1 MTCSLCTAL
10 VTLGCTEKCAAAE
23 RLALVLSTYR
33 GFVRHSRATMR
44 QQCACMDEF
53 RALLSSARRIAQ
65 EVAAPNAVDVDAQAR
80 FPQETIDALKSSGLL
95 SACVPREFGGAGCT
109 MVELSQLCSTLAQAC
124 GSSAMV
130 LAMHYSQLACIARH
144 GLQSDFFRDWL
155 RTTVRSQLLLAS
167 MTSEVGTF
175 GDTRSSICAVDR
187 HGGRFELNK
196 DATTGSYCEHA
207 DAILVTCRRDAD
219 AAKSD
224 QVLVMVN
231 RGDCELKR
239 TTSWDTLGMRG
250 TCSPGFRLESGGD
263 ERQILPGAFAD
274 SSAQSMVPYS
284 HILWSSLWWGIAA
297 DAVARAANFVR
308 GQARQSP
315 GSVPPTAQRLA
326 EVWSQLQ
333 AMKQTWWTAAQAFDE
348 LQGDR
353 EPLMAMPWALR
364 LNNLKVSCSDA
375 APRIVHAAL
384 QVVGI
389 LGYKNDSPFSL
400 GRHYRDVLSASLMI
414 SNDRINSK
422 SAQMLLVSKDLP

>member
-1 MTCSLCTAL
+1 MD
-10 VTLGCTEKCAAAE
+10 AA
-23 RLALVLSTYR
+23 VSTP
-33 GFVRHSRATMR
+33 A
-44 QQCACMDEF
+44 QQF
-53 RALLSSARRIAQ
+53 GALLGSVRRIAQ
-65 EVAAPNAVDVDAQAR
+65 EIAAPNAGDVDANAR
-80 FPQETIDALKSSGLL
+80 FPKETLDALRDSGVL

-109 MVELSQLCSTLAQAC
+109 MTELAQLCAALAQTC

-144 GLQSDFFRDWL
+144 GPTSAFFRDWL
-155 RTTVRSQLLLAS
+155 REMVARQWLLAS

-175 GDTRSSICAVDR
+175 GDTRSSICAVER
-187 HGGRFELNK
+187 SEGRFVLNK

-219 AAKSD
+219 AAKGD
-224 QVLVMVN
+224 QVLVLV
-231 RGDCELKR
+231 RRSDCELER

-250 TCSPGFRLESGGD
+250 TCSPGFRLEASGD
-263 ERQILPGAFAD
+263 ERQIVPGAFAE
-274 SSAQSMVPYS
+274 SSAQTMVPYS

-333 AMKQTWWTAAQAFDE
+333 AMKQTWWAAAQAFDA
-348 LQGDR
+348 LGDDR
-353 EPLMAMPWALR
+353 DASMGMPWALR
-364 LNNLKVSCSDA
+364 LNNLKVSCSEA

-384 QVVGI
+384 QLVGI

-400 GRHYRDVLSASLMI
+400 GRHYRDVLSGSIMI
-414 SNDRINSK
+414 SNDRINAK